1 MAGSRGGAI
10 VSAHTPGEWIAK
22 ECPGGDIALYGEN
35 QRGDIGLVRTS
46 NPHRNADAAL
56 IAAAPE
62 LLAALEGVA
71 SESTPGERAETID
84 GAANLT
90 ARDWIARAVDT
101 LRAADTDDCPLPDT
115 VGDVLDDLTRALR
128 RIDAARAAIA
138 KAKGE

>member
-1 MAGSRGGAI
+1 
-10 VSAHTPGEWIAK
+10 VSAHTPGRWYVG
-22 ECPGGDIALYGEN
+22 CTLSDGTRCVVGD
-35 QRGDIGLVRTS
+35 GDSVVCTFPDRSGPTYRE
-46 NPHRNADAAL
+46 DARL

-138 KAKGE
+138 KAKGEE